1 MMVTHSVAILIA
13 LLLIATGIR
22 ARPQIED
29 LTTAGTTILPNQTNF
44 LECCQTIKVTLQ
56 NEPKRLLNRFDF
68 EEMANLVGYVN
79 GHQYWLSTDKKWVI
93 YIKDDTWIIGAA
105 EAIGTPIEVNAWIHT
120 PIVSTWYH
128 IHKHRYNFN

>member
-1 MMVTHSVAILIA
+1 MVVYLCSGQNFLIVANRS
-13 LLLIATGIR
+13 TV
-22 ARPQIED
+22 
-29 LTTAGTTILPNQTNF
+29 AGTTILPNQTNF

-120 PIVSTWYH
+120 PVVSIVSS
-128 IHKHRYNFN
+128 